1 MHHHPLP
8 NNCHCR
14 GGRKKRKKRRRVEIE
29 VSPSATSHTTGV
41 SSKKRGGRRRRIEVS
56 HASLSADQGK
66 EGMCKKGGGG
76 VLPGVTSLT
85 TSESLEGWEKRRRV

>member
-29 VSPSATSHTTGV
+29 VSPSVTSHTTGV
-41 SSKKRGGRRRRIEVS
+41 SSKKRGGRRRRTEVS

-66 EGMCKKGGGG
+66 EGMCKKGGG